1 VVGLAILSALYFSQ
15 ARDVKRLR
23 EWAGRAPER
32 VVEAEAGGRP
42 AAQPVPGRV
51 TPVVSPAKP
60 VGAGAPAA
68 AAPGV
73 VKTGAAAGAAAGA
86 ATGDGADAAP
96 KPGAP
101 AKPVPAG
108 ATAAAKDAAAS
119 EAEEAGA
126 EDAVAAESEDETE
139 KAGAP
144 AAATPAGAA
153 ASGAAAGVPAV
164 ASAAGATAATTS
176 ERGSAA
182 TGGAAAGAGAPARRF
197 GNGEGGEPRR
207 DTQTGVKVLP
217 AERAMPPVRRPP
229 TLPRTGG
236 QTAVLTEPPGSR
248 PGGGRT
254 GSRWPAPRYIA
265 LIVAGVIILGL
276 GGVVGVMELT
286 KKEDTQKSA
295 SNPPETDIGD
305 PTREPDAPEP
315 TRINPADVTVAVFNT
330 TQTTGLASRISSRL
344 QSAGFQPGNI
354 AQAGQRQR
362 AESVVMFKPGAN
374 DEARAVA
381 RKLGISQIEPIDQGS
396 QALAGNAQVV
406 VLLGADK
413 ASQ

>member
-1 VVGLAILSALYFSQ
+1 VLGLAILAALYFSQ

-42 AAQPVPGRV
+42 AVQPVPGRV
-51 TPVVSPAKP
+51 TPP
-60 VGAGAPAA
+60 VGAAKPAA
-68 AAPGV
+68 AGAAAAKPAGA
-73 VKTGAAAGAAAGA
+73 GAAAGAAGA
-86 ATGDGADAAP
+86 ATGDGADAPA

-108 ATAAAKDAAAS
+108 ATASAKEAEAADADAVAPES
-119 EAEEAGA
+119 EEAG
-126 EDAVAAESEDETE
+126 DAE
-139 KAGAP
+139 KAGVP

-164 ASAAGATAATTS
+164 ASAAGAAAATTS
-176 ERGSAA
+176 ERGAAA

-197 GNGEGGEPRR
+197 GNGEGGEPPR

-217 AERAMPPVRRPP
+217 AERAMAPVRRPP

-236 QTAVLTEPPGSR
+236 QTAVLTEP

-265 LIVAGVIILGL
+265 LIVAGVIVLGL

-286 KKEDTQKSA
+286 KEEKSQKSG

-305 PTREPDAPEP
+305 PTREPDKPEP
-315 TRINPADVTVAVFNT
+315 TRVNPADVTVAVFNT

-381 RKLGISQIEPIDQGS
+381 RRLDISQIEPIDQAS
-396 QALAGNAQVV
+396 QALAGTAQVV